1 MKSSLIGLDTFDGAK
16 PRFLNRG
23 LERRSVSTLSPHGLQ
38 TGRGVEGLISKEFD
52 AIIYLMC
59 VLKKPLFLILIALPF
74 LLSIPPSTAE
84 TNLAVPSQYGAVIYR
99 YNEESSNQIFVIGL
113 SHRDSLTCLNGD
125 MTSRVQAEVF
135 KIGDWLIHHQG
146 LELLLPEGFFKS
158 TSTKIQKKNINVERE
173 NSCASYDTKVLE
185 KRLSDNKVYVNAEM
199 LLKETHPIRLRQIE
213 DKPLYD
219 AVRANILKLASQG
232 NACDYSVV
240 NSELEYLQERRTAAM
255 LQKIPEIVND
265 EFQQGNIK
273 SRKAIFTVGLYHI
286 HEIIRFLNE
295 NRITI
300 RAPKPASVGMK
311 DCASELT
318 LQKENF
324 GITVILPSLLTKDQ
338 KILEM
343 NKLNEIVKQY
353 RGIQTSKVSSSP
365 LPRP

>member
-1 MKSSLIGLDTFDGAK
+1 
-16 PRFLNRG
+16 
-23 LERRSVSTLSPHGLQ
+23 
-38 TGRGVEGLISKEFD
+38 
-52 AIIYLMC
+52 MC
-59 VLKKPLFLILIALPF
+59 PLKKRLFLILIVLPF

-84 TNLAVPSQYGAVIYR
+84 TNLAVPSQYGEVIYR
-99 YNEESSNQIFVIGL
+99 YNEESPNQIFVIGL
-113 SHRDSLTCLNGD
+113 SHRDSLTYLNGD

-173 NSCASYDTKVLE
+173 NSCASYDPKVLE

-199 LLKETHPIRLRQIE
+199 LLKETHPIRLGQIE

-219 AVRANILKLASQG
+219 AVRACIVKLAG
-232 NACDYSVV
+232 PACDYPAV
-240 NSELEYLQERRTAAM
+240 NSEIQYLQERRSAAM
-255 LQKIPEIVND
+255 LQKIPEIVDD

-295 NRITI
+295 NSITI
-300 RAPKPASVGMK
+300 HAPKPASVGIK
-311 DCASELT
+311 DCVSELA

-324 GITVILPSLLTKDQ
+324 GITVILPSILTKDQ